1 MQAVAGEPLGA
12 AIRQT
17 PIRVLYWYPL
27 TAGTMTTRKTT
38 IKKITKPAAAKTPS
52 AAAQAFVPGQKWQ
65 FGVGYAE
72 IVHVGKFL
80 IDYRFHT
87 APNQK
92 RVPITTDIM
101 TQFEQ
106 NLKKNKAKLIS

>member
-1 MQAVAGEPLGA
+1 
-12 AIRQT
+12 
-17 PIRVLYWYPL
+17 
-27 TAGTMTTRKTT
+27 MTKRKITTNKTT
-38 IKKITKPAAAKTPS
+38 KPVSRAKKPAKV
-52 AAAQAFVPGQKWQ
+52 AAAPAPEIVTFVNGQKWQ
-65 FGVGYAE
+65 YGIGYAE
-72 IVHVGKFL
+72 IVHVGKIL

-101 TQFEQ
+101 DQFRQ

>member
-1 MQAVAGEPLGA
+1 
-12 AIRQT
+12 
-17 PIRVLYWYPL
+17 
-27 TAGTMTTRKTT
+27 MTTRKTT
-38 IKKITKPAAAKTPS
+38 PKKMTKTVGKSAPAVTTPPAA
-52 AAAQAFVPGQKWQ
+52 AFVPGQKWQ
-65 FGVGYAE
+65 YGVGYAE
-72 IVHVGKFL
+72 IVHVGKIL

-101 TQFEQ
+101 VQFAQ

>member
-1 MQAVAGEPLGA
+1 
-12 AIRQT
+12 
-17 PIRVLYWYPL
+17 
-27 TAGTMTTRKTT
+27 MTTRKNTP
-38 IKKITKPAAAKTPS
+38 KKTTKPAAKTPPP
-52 AAAQAFVPGQKWQ
+52 AALPAFVPGQKWQ

-72 IVHVGKFL
+72 IVHVGKIL

-101 TQFEQ
+101 KQFEQ

>member
-1 MQAVAGEPLGA
+1 
-12 AIRQT
+12 
-17 PIRVLYWYPL
+17 
-27 TAGTMTTRKTT
+27 MTTRKTT
-38 IKKITKPAAAKTPS
+38 TKKQTKPAAATTSKTAPV
-52 AAAQAFVPGQKWQ
+52 AQPTFQTGQKWQ

-72 IVHVGKFL
+72 IVHVGKIL

>member
-1 MQAVAGEPLGA
+1 M
-12 AIRQT
+12 
-17 PIRVLYWYPL
+17 
-27 TAGTMTTRKTT
+27 MTTRKTT
-38 IKKITKPAAAKTPS
+38 SKKQTKPAATTSKTAPV
-52 AAAQAFVPGQKWQ
+52 APAAFVQGQKWQ

-101 TQFEQ
+101 TQFAQ
-106 NLKKNKAKLIS
+106 NLKKNKAKLSRWISAIPQFTNVFGNGL

>member
-1 MQAVAGEPLGA
+1 M
-12 AIRQT
+12 
-17 PIRVLYWYPL
+17 
-27 TAGTMTTRKTT
+27 MTTRKTT
-38 IKKITKPAAAKTPS
+38 TKKQTKSTSSKPTATMTATPP
-52 AAAQAFVPGQKWQ
+52 AFVPGQKWQ
-65 FGVGYAE
+65 YGVGYAE
-72 IVHVGKFL
+72 IVHVGKIL

-101 TQFEQ
+101 TQFAQ

>member
-1 MQAVAGEPLGA
+1 M
-12 AIRQT
+12 
-17 PIRVLYWYPL
+17 
-27 TAGTMTTRKTT
+27 
-38 IKKITKPAAAKTPS
+38 
-52 AAAQAFVPGQKWQ
+52 PGQKWQ

>member
-1 MQAVAGEPLGA
+1 
-12 AIRQT
+12 
-17 PIRVLYWYPL
+17 
-27 TAGTMTTRKTT
+27 MTTRKTT
-38 IKKITKPAAAKTPS
+38 PKKTTKTAGKSAPAVKTPPAAAPS
-52 AAAQAFVPGQKWQ
+52 FVPGQKWQ

-101 TQFEQ
+101 VQFAQ

>member
-1 MQAVAGEPLGA
+1 MFIIPLEA
-12 AIRQT
+12 D
-17 PIRVLYWYPL
+17 
-27 TAGTMTTRKTT
+27 TMTTRKKTYT
-38 IKKITKPAAAKTPS
+38 KLTKPTPS
-52 AAAQAFVPGQKWQ
+52 KTAPVGQPTFVTGQKWQ

-72 IVHVGKFL
+72 IVHVGKIL

-101 TQFEQ
+101 TQFAQ

>member
-1 MQAVAGEPLGA
+1 
-12 AIRQT
+12 
-17 PIRVLYWYPL
+17 
-27 TAGTMTTRKTT
+27 MTTRKTT
-38 IKKITKPAAAKTPS
+38 PKKTTKPAAKTPP
-52 AAAQAFVPGQKWQ
+52 AAPQAFVPGQKWQ

-72 IVHVGKFL
+72 IVHVGKIL

-101 TQFEQ
+101 KQFEQ

>member
-1 MQAVAGEPLGA
+1 
-12 AIRQT
+12 
-17 PIRVLYWYPL
+17 
-27 TAGTMTTRKTT
+27 MTTRKTT
-38 IKKITKPAAAKTPS
+38 PKKTTKPAAKTPPP
-52 AAAQAFVPGQKWQ
+52 AAPPAFVPGQKWQ
-65 FGVGYAE
+65 YGVGYAE
-72 IVHVGKFL
+72 IVHVGKIL

-101 TQFEQ
+101 AQFAQ

>member
-1 MQAVAGEPLGA
+1 
-12 AIRQT
+12 
-17 PIRVLYWYPL
+17 
-27 TAGTMTTRKTT
+27 MTTRKTT
-38 IKKITKPAAAKTPS
+38 PKKTKKTVTNTAPAADST
-52 AAAQAFVPGQKWQ
+52 AFVPGQKWQ

-72 IVHVGKFL
+72 IVHVGKIL

-101 TQFEQ
+101 AQFAQ

>member
-1 MQAVAGEPLGA
+1 
-12 AIRQT
+12 
-17 PIRVLYWYPL
+17 
-27 TAGTMTTRKTT
+27 MTTRKTT
-38 IKKITKPAAAKTPS
+38 TKKQTKTATSTPS
-52 AAAQAFVPGQKWQ
+52 KTSLAANTPQSFVVGQKWQ

-72 IVHVGKFL
+72 IVHVGKIL

-92 RVPITTDIM
+92 RVPITTYIM
-101 TQFEQ
+101 TQFAQ

>member
-1 MQAVAGEPLGA
+1 M
-12 AIRQT
+12 
-17 PIRVLYWYPL
+17 
-27 TAGTMTTRKTT
+27 MTTRKTT
-38 IKKITKPAAAKTPS
+38 TKKQTKTTAVTPS
-52 AAAQAFVPGQKWQ
+52 KTTSTATPPAFVPGQKWQ
-65 FGVGYAE
+65 YGVGYAE

-101 TQFEQ
+101 AQFAQ

>member
-1 MQAVAGEPLGA
+1 M
-12 AIRQT
+12 
-17 PIRVLYWYPL
+17 
-27 TAGTMTTRKTT
+27 MTTRKKTYT
-38 IKKITKPAAAKTPS
+38 KLTKPTPS
-52 AAAQAFVPGQKWQ
+52 KTAPVGQPTFVTGQKWQ

-72 IVHVGKFL
+72 IVHVGKIL

-101 TQFEQ
+101 TQFAQ

>member
-1 MQAVAGEPLGA
+1 MM
-12 AIRQT
+12 
-17 PIRVLYWYPL
+17 
-27 TAGTMTTRKTT
+27 MTTRKTQT
-38 IKKITKPAAAKTPS
+38 KRQTKPAATTPKTAP
-52 AAAQAFVPGQKWQ
+52 AAQPAFVQGQKWQ

-72 IVHVGKFL
+72 IVHVGKIL

-101 TQFEQ
+101 TQFAQ

>member
-1 MQAVAGEPLGA
+1 
-12 AIRQT
+12 
-17 PIRVLYWYPL
+17 
-27 TAGTMTTRKTT
+27 MTTRKTT
-38 IKKITKPAAAKTPS
+38 PKKTTKTAGKSAPAAKIPP
-52 AAAQAFVPGQKWQ
+52 AAEPQFVTGQKWQ
-65 FGVGYAE
+65 YGVGYAE
-72 IVHVGKFL
+72 IVHVGKIL

-101 TQFEQ
+101 TQFAQ

>member
-1 MQAVAGEPLGA
+1 M
-12 AIRQT
+12 
-17 PIRVLYWYPL
+17 
-27 TAGTMTTRKTT
+27 MTTRNTTTKRQTKTT
-38 IKKITKPAAAKTPS
+38 SSKTTATTATATPP
-52 AAAQAFVPGQKWQ
+52 AFVPGQKWQ

-72 IVHVGKFL
+72 IVHVGKIL

-101 TQFEQ
+101 TQFAQ